1 MANRTHVFTGSQVRV
16 SGSGILCSNAQP
28 RPFGPFNLTA
38 LLGLLMTALA
48 HRAPALALLLTAI
61 VTGGA
66 AAGAPT
72 RLYDRLGGEA
82 GVAAIAAA
90 LIDRVSSDPRLGRSF
105 KDTKLDRIKRL
116 LAEQICDLSG
126 GPCRYSG
133 DSMREVHAGHHISEA
148 EFFGMVAE
156 LRIVLK
162 ERHVSQG
169 ATNELLRLLAPMK
182 RDVVEPAQAAGQ

>member
-1 MANRTHVFTGSQVRV
+1 MKALAFLARA
-16 SGSGILCSNAQP
+16 C
-28 RPFGPFNLTA
+28 A
-38 LLGLLMTALA
+38 LLQLSAM
-48 HRAPALALLLTAI
+48 LT
-61 VTGGA
+61 GA
-66 AAGAPT
+66 ALGSAAFADPGEQT

-82 GVAAIAAA
+82 GVAAIAAT
-90 LIDRVSSDPRLGRSF
+90 LIDRVSADPKLGRSF

-148 EFFGMVAE
+148 EFFGMVAT
-156 LRIVLK
+156 LRVVLK

-182 RDVVEPAQAAGQ
+182 RDVVEAVPAAGQ